1 MDIST
6 LAVAKSYA
14 TEVAEKLSKI
24 TSLDKFLDNTDIQY
38 EFDESTGA
46 YYTVVRIYKKRTD
59 GTFQYPF
66 VYAPNGSDA
75 GDKSTL
81 DIVTEDGWLVAINGG
96 LFDYD
101 KTKKPDGILIQDGVV
116 VQNTPA
122 SIEKHIGAKPLT
134 IDAAGDLGYAEADAD
149 AYELVANGIV
159 SAVCGF
165 LPIIVNYESVV
176 AETANSE
183 VHAQR
188 QIIGQWGNGDYA
200 IVTCE
205 GRGYHNSDGWTLAE
219 AQTICKKIGL
229 KFAYN
234 LDGGGSTETMLG
246 YKNIN
251 TIYEGTTGR
260 KVSTFIVFNGTN
272 VFGKAPDIPEEPI
285 KPNEDATYIYPE
297 YLNVPAGAYINT
309 DIPETEIYTCEYKAL
324 NADFITKP
332 SKLNTRGHI
341 LSSANTY
348 ISFIKRSPTEIEPE
362 IDVPY
367 MLGRYK
373 GGVGEGVI
381 TNEIDTASPHIIRCK
396 MVDNT
401 IQTSIDGYEFQTTPI
416 GATANPNNKYYLFC
430 YGGQPT
436 AERYYFEGHFYYLQ
450 LRDASGD
457 LVRNYKPAKRKS
469 DNVCG
474 LLDTVTKVFYP
485 SDTNIAFA

>member
-14 TEVAEKLSKI
+14 TEVAEKLSKA
-24 TSLDKFLDNTDIQY
+24 TALDKFLDNTDVQY
-38 EFDESTGA
+38 EFDELTGA
-46 YYTVVRIYKKRTD
+46 YYTVVRICKKRID

-66 VYAPNGSDA
+66 VYAPNGSGA

-81 DIVTEDGWLVAINGG
+81 DIVAEDGWLAAINGG

-165 LPIIVNYESVV
+165 LPIIVNYESIV

-272 VFGKAPDIPEEPI
+272 VFGKIPDIP
-285 KPNEDATYIYPE
+285 KNPNEDATYIYPE
-297 YLNVPAGAYINT
+297 YLDVPLGAYINT
-309 DIPETEIYTCEYKAL
+309 GISETDIFTCEYKAL
-324 NADFITKP
+324 NTDFITKP
-332 SKLNTRGHI
+332 GTVDTRGHI

-348 ISFIKRSPTEIEPE
+348 TSFIRRTAADTEIEMNK
-362 IDVPY
+362 PY
-367 MLGRYK
+367 ILGKYK
-373 GGVGEGVI
+373 GGVSEGAI
-381 TNEIDTASPHIIRCK
+381 NGIDPTIPHIIRCELNNNT
-396 MVDNT
+396 MTVSVDDS
-401 IQTSIDGYEFQTTPI
+401 ITSLVTVGTS
-416 GATANPNNKYYLFC
+416 ANQSNNYYLFC
-430 YGGQPT
+430 HGAQPT
-436 AERYYFEGHFYYLQ
+436 VDKYQFEGHFYYLR
-450 LRDASGD
+450 LWDALGN
-457 LVRNYKPAKRKS
+457 LVHDYKPAKRKS

-474 LLDTVTKVFYP
+474 LLDTITKVFYP

>member
-14 TEVAEKLSKI
+14 TKVAEKLSK
-24 TSLDKFLDNTDIQY
+24 TTALDKFLDNTDIQY
-38 EFDESTGA
+38 EFDELTGA
-46 YYTVVRIYKKRTD
+46 YYTVVRIFKKRID

-66 VYAPNGSDA
+66 VYAPNGPGA

-81 DIVTEDGWLVAINGG
+81 DIVAEDGWLAAINGG

-101 KTKKPDGILIQDGVV
+101 KTKKPDGILIQDGIVI
-116 VQNTPA
+116 QNTPA

-134 IDAAGDLGYAEADAD
+134 IDAAGDLGYAEADVD

-165 LPIIVNYESVV
+165 LPIIVNYEPTV

-205 GRGYHNSDGWTLAE
+205 GRGYHNSDGWTLPE

-246 YKNIN
+246 LKNIN

-260 KVSTFIVFNGTN
+260 KVPTFIVFNGTDK
-272 VFGKAPDIPEEPI
+272 FGKIPNTPEEPD
-285 KPNEDATYIYPE
+285 KPNEDEVYVYPE
-297 YLNVPAGAYINT
+297 YLNVPVGAYINT
-309 DIPETEIYTCEYKAL
+309 GIPETEIYTCEYKAL
-324 NADFITKP
+324 NTDFITKP
-332 SKLNTRGHI
+332 QALNTRGHI

-348 ISFIKRSPTEIEPE
+348 TSFIKRNSTTIESE
-362 IDVPY
+362 MNIPY
-367 MLGRYK
+367 LLGKYK
-373 GGVGEGVI
+373 GGVNEGII
-381 TNEIDTASPHIIRCK
+381 TTEIDVNIPHTIRCEINGNI
-396 MVDNT
+396 MQINVD
-401 IQTSIDGYEFQTTPI
+401 DGYNQTATI
-416 GATANPNNKYYLFC
+416 GNTANQNNKYYLFC
-430 YGGQPT
+430 HGGQPT
-436 AERYYFEGHFYYLQ
+436 AERYHFEGHFYYLQ
-450 LRDASGD
+450 LRDTSGNLIHD
-457 LVRNYKPAKRKS
+457 YKPAKRKT
-469 DNVCG
+469 DNVYG
-474 LLDTVTKVFYP
+474 LLDTITNVFYP